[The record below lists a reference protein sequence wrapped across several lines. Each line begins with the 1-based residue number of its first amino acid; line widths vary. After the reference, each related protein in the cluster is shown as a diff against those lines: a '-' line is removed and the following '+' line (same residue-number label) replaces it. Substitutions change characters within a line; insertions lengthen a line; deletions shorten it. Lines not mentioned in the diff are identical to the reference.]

1 MMSAGDPPRSKRRTT
16 GRSRSAS
23 RLAVVQALYQMELAD
38 QDSETALREFID
50 HRLGREIDGEQ
61 YAEADEKY
69 FAELVRGVVERQ
81 DDIDRTL
88 ARYLT
93 KEWPFDR
100 IDPTMRAILRA
111 GTLELISRADVPA
124 RVIVHEYL
132 NVATAFFEEGD
143 EIAFL
148 AGVLNRMARERRPG
162 EYDAAS
168 PAEQ

>member
-1 MMSAGDPPRSKRRTT
+1 MTMSAGEPRSKRRST

-50 HRLGREIDGEQ
+50 HRLGREIDGKQ

-69 FAELVRGVVERQ
+69 FAELVRGVVEWQ
-81 DDIDRTL
+81 DEIDGSL

-93 KEWPFDR
+93 KEWPYDR

-111 GTLELISRADVPA
+111 GALELISRPDVPA
-124 RVIVHEYL
+124 RVVVHEYL
-132 NVATAFFEEGD
+132 NVATAFFDEGE

-162 EYDAAS
+162 EYGPAA

>member
-1 MMSAGDPPRSKRRTT
+1 MSAGEPPRSKRRTT

-69 FAELVRGVVERQ
+69 FAGLVRGVVERQ

-111 GTLELISRADVPA
+111 GTLELISRPDVPA

-132 NVATAFFEEGD
+132 NVATAFFDEGD

>member
-1 MMSAGDPPRSKRRTT
+1 MSAAEPPRPKRRST

-23 RLAVVQALYQMELAD
+23 RLAVVQALYQMEIAE

-69 FAELVRGVVERQ
+69 FAGLVRGVVERQ
-81 DDIDRTL
+81 DEIDRAL

-111 GTLELISRADVPA
+111 GALELIQHPDVPA

-132 NVATAFFEEGD
+132 NVASAFFEEGD
-143 EIAFL
+143 ETAFL

-162 EYDAAS
+162 EYGAAS
-168 PAEQ
+168 PVEQ